1 MLKKQQFNNG
11 KSVILSKMFYR
22 TDEHGMNSS
31 VQLCLRMRRDYHANG
46 EGVAYELK
54 QDDIVLTSDFLML
67 SENDPLDIMYHCIS
81 LFELYCKERKGAWD
95 KEEGNLSSMSP
106 TTCYTG
112 G

>member
-1 MLKKQQFNNG
+1 MLKRHQFNSG

-22 TDEHGMNSS
+22 TDEQGMNSS
-31 VQLCLRMRRDYHANG
+31 VQLCLLMRRDYHANG
-46 EGVAYELK
+46 EGVTYELK
-54 QDDIVLTSDFLML
+54 QDDIILNSDFLL
-67 SENDPLDIMYHCIS
+67 LTEHDALDIMHHCIS
-81 LFELYCKERKGAWD
+81 LFEVYCRQRKESWD